1 MPTQLRTGF
10 ETTSHFIFP
19 PGPRKCIGKQFV
31 MNEMKVAVALTLLHF
46 ELSLDPSRV
55 PCQEGSLRLPS
66 SGRKGCADPVKRKQG
81 NQRSKLHLARGGG
94 SLEAGGRKY
103 SLVLSLLFVVLL
115 DLSEILG
122 KENKRLNL
130 KGTGVF
136 FILLLFIFE

>member
-1 MPTQLRTGF
+1 M
-10 ETTSHFIFP
+10 
-19 PGPRKCIGKQFV
+19 
-31 MNEMKVAVALTLLHF
+31 
-46 ELSLDPSRV
+46 
-55 PCQEGSLRLPS
+55 
-66 SGRKGCADPVKRKQG
+66 KRKQG
-81 NQRSKLHLARGGG
+81 TQRSKLHLARGGG